1 MISLAQI
8 LHWLAALLLVGMAVF
23 ALIEAKS
30 SSLIPRSLF
39 LWPLTGLILGALI
52 LLSGAVSYAHRAPS
66 PILLTGLVMILC
78 SVQAL
83 AVNIRRIP
91 RWPSGLIWLAWVLVC
106 VLYQTAPPSGPGDAL
121 FLTFYRR
128 LSGLVWAAIGI
139 TKVISERSA
148 AQEGGAPVWIQLL
161 FVQAAL
167 MASAPF

>member
-1 MISLAQI
+1 MITLAQI
-8 LHWLAALLLVGMAVF
+8 VHWLAALLLVTMAVF

-39 LWPLTGLILGALI
+39 LWPLAGLVLGTLI
-52 LLSGAVSYAHRAPS
+52 LLSLAVSETHRAQAA
-66 PILLTGLVMILC
+66 ILTTGFVMILC
-78 SVQAL
+78 SLQAL
-83 AVNIRRIP
+83 AVNVRRIP
-91 RWPSGLIWLAWVLVC
+91 RWPSGLIWLGWIVVC
-106 VLYQTAPPSGPGDAL
+106 LLYQPAQPGAGETL

-128 LSGLVWAAIGI
+128 LAGLIWAAVGI

-148 AQEGGAPVWIQLL
+148 AQEGGIPAWIQLL